1 MRTCVKREVP
11 ILDSLFNWISVVSVF
26 LFCVDCLEV
35 FR

>member
-26 LFCVDCLEV
+26 CVPVLC
-35 FR
+35 